1 MKEWKLEMVLI
12 VDDEPDICF
21 LFERILTKRNLRAGF
36 AGNLAQA
43 ANLVKKSKPCL
54 IFLDNSLP
62 DGNGIDFIPYFKTHA
77 PETRIVMVTANDS
90 PEDQVAAYR
99 KGADEFLGKPLNL
112 ERINSALDR
121 AMDMQGIVS
130 P

>member
-1 MKEWKLEMVLI
+1 MKERKLEIVLV

-21 LFERILTKRNLRAGF
+21 LFERILRKRNLRAGF

-43 ANLVKKSKPCL
+43 AHLVEKSKPCL

-62 DGNGIDFIPYFKTHA
+62 DGKGIDLIPYFKTHA
-77 PETRIVMVTANDS
+77 PKTRIIMVTANDS